1 MRPALMILPFL
12 ALAACATPREQCIGQ
27 ATRDLRVLNS
37 LIAETQGNLAR
48 GYAIGEQQ
56 EVRTLRKTCRGENS
70 DGTIFRYSCD
80 ETETFTAET
89 QGNLARGYA
98 IEEQQEVRTL
108 RKTCRGENSDGT
120 IFRYSCDE
128 TETFTTNR
136 PVAID
141 LNVERAKLNSL
152 VERRNQQQ
160 ATSDQ
165 VVLQCIATHPE

>member
-48 GYAIGEQQ
+48 GYAI
-56 EVRTLRKTCRGENS
+56 
-70 DGTIFRYSCD
+70 
-80 ETETFTAET
+80 
-89 QGNLARGYA
+89 
-98 IEEQQEVRTL
+98 EEQQEVRTL

-128 TETFTTNR
+128 TETFTTSR

-160 ATSDQ
+160 TTSDQ

>member
-48 GYAIGEQQ
+48 GYAI
-56 EVRTLRKTCRGENS
+56 
-70 DGTIFRYSCD
+70 
-80 ETETFTAET
+80 
-89 QGNLARGYA
+89 
-98 IEEQQEVRTL
+98 EEQQGVRTL

-165 VVLQCIATHPE
+165 VVLQCIAAHPE

>member
-37 LIAETQGNLAR
+37 LITEAQVNLAR
-48 GYAIGEQQ
+48 GYAIEEQQ
-56 EVRTLRKTCRGENS
+56 EIRTLRKTCRGENS
-70 DGTIFRYSCD
+70 DGTTFRY
-80 ETETFTAET
+80 
-89 QGNLARGYA
+89 G
-98 IEEQQEVRTL
+98 
-108 RKTCRGENSDGT
+108 
-120 IFRYSCDE
+120 CDE

-160 ATSDQ
+160 TTSDQ
-165 VVLQCIATHPE
+165 VVLQCISIHPE